1 MATREVLRRRVQ
13 STETLR
19 SVVQTM
25 KALATVRIGQV
36 RRAVKALDASA
47 ATLELAFQALLQREP
62 ELAAF
67 LLPSGSDAWAA
78 VLFGSDH
85 GLCGPFNERVG
96 APRAHAALS
105 ARRGARPAA
114 VMVAGRRL
122 RSRIAALGY
131 GVERVLTLPGSVDAT
146 EAAVLQVVDQI
157 ETWQRDHGVARVF
170 VVHHRPTTGVA
181 YRPHTLQLLPL
192 DLEWLRELRD
202 RPWPT
207 NRLPMLGLEGEELL
221 RGLVRQQLAMLLV
234 RAFAASQAA
243 ENAARLA
250 AMEAA
255 ERNVD
260 ERLTQLRTPPTWSA
274 RTPSPRSCSTC
285 RRHTRRRGRRPRAF
299 GAAPPP
305 PAAAPWPRRPRVH
318 GVRIGRPGGAG
329 KNVGELPSVSASS
342 AMAVAMTASDA
353 MLNEPG
359 SAIRTTKDPAVTS
372 IRTQR
377 SPAWSNARPFCL
389 ENPVSVAAGMGE
401 PLASSCSGR

>member
-85 GLCGPFNERVG
+85 GLCGPFNERLARHAQTRLSPLAEEHG
-96 APRAHAALS
+96 RPRL
-105 ARRGARPAA
+105 
-114 VMVAGRRL
+114 MVAGRRL
-122 RSRIAALGY
+122 RSRVAALGY
-131 GVERVLTLPGSVDAT
+131 DVERVLTLPGSVDAT

-157 ETWQRDHGVARVF
+157 ETWQRDHGVTRVF

-207 NRLPMLGLEGEELL
+207 NRLPMLGLEGEQLL

-260 ERLTQLRTPPTWSA
+260 ERLTQLR
-274 RTPSPRSCSTC
+274 
-285 RRHTRRRGRRPRAF
+285 H
-299 GAAPPP
+299 AANLE
-305 PAAAPWPRRPRVH
+305 RQ
-318 GVRIGRPGGAG
+318 
-329 KNVGELPSVSASS
+329 N
-342 AMAVAMTASDA
+342 
-353 MLNEPG
+353 
-359 SAIRTTKDPAVTS
+359 AVTEELLDV
-372 IRTQR
+372 Q
-377 SPAWSNARPFCL
+377 
-389 ENPVSVAAGMGE
+389 AAYQATGE
-401 PLASSCSGR
+401 AGL